1 MKESGMI
8 FEFAEDNCYCI
19 EEDPLVKKSQCAST
33 FNNKG
38 CECVSFIDG
47 YHCFIEAKSSAPR
60 KRDGDIRDV
69 RLNGKPLPPTWEIY
83 DNYQHF
89 LRDISKKFIDSF
101 FILRSLL
108 EGVHGAKRLKEVAIK
123 EKSIKYDAVRFVLI
137 INFPLR
143 EGKTVD
149 KQGLVNLQE
158 ALKNEMRPFLNVWKI
173 PDTSIKIVLPED
185 AAKILHIPVSIEK

>member
-8 FEFAEDNCYCI
+8 FEFAENNCYRI
-19 EEDPLVKKSQCAST
+19 EDDPLVKKSNCAST
-33 FNNKG
+33 LNNKG

-47 YHCFIEAKSSAPR
+47 HHCFIEAKSSAPR
-60 KRDGDIRDV
+60 NRSGDIKDV
-69 RLNGKPLPPTWEIY
+69 LLNGKPLPPTWEIY

-108 EGVHGAKRLKEVAIK
+108 EGVHGEKRLKEVTIK
-123 EKSIKYDAVRFVLI
+123 EKRIKYDAVRFILI
-137 INFPLR
+137 INFPLPT
-143 EGKTVD
+143 GKTVD